1 MSSFTYDNTLATD
14 LSKVRFKAG
23 DTNAAHP
30 VYSDA
35 EITQFLTDGGSV
47 AGAVAELLKHQKRVA
62 AWRGDAAR
70 VAPIDEAL
78 SLDGSGMPTMTVNF
92 PAALPMDAGYDENN
106 P

>member
-1 MSSFTYDNTLATD
+1 MSGAI
-14 LSKVRFKAG
+14 
-23 DTNAAHP
+23 
-30 VYSDA
+30 A
-35 EITQFLTDGGSV
+35 E
-47 AGAVAELLKHQKRVA
+47 ALKHQKRVA

-78 SLDGSGMPTMTVNF
+78 AVDGSDMPTMTVNM